1 MQVLRSFFQ
10 WLQAHFGELD
20 AVVFDIDGVLTVE
33 GRPTPGTS
41 ELLNTLSQKTIAFT
55 LLTNDAC
62 HSPAEK
68 SASLRKIGIPVDQ
81 EDIVSSGDSLSY
93 FVFSHG
99 LSHQLFF
106 VMGVLGDPC
115 YALKAG
121 LQVTR
126 RLKDL
131 SRCRGVIVGEG
142 RYDWQEVFNAVVNFF
157 MAKPKAMLIT
167 PNPDEY
173 FPLNS
178 GRIEIGPGAVA
189 RFVSRVLATYGSPV
203 EPLYLGKPYL
213 PIFEKNHLILE
224 QKLGRKLDRDR
235 VWMVGDFIDS
245 DIRGARD
252 FGYRPAL
259 VLTGLTRRQGLE
271 RSALQPDLVFERLG

>member
-10 WLQAHFGELD
+10 WLRAHFGELD

-33 GRPTPGTS
+33 GRPTPGAS

>member
-33 GRPTPGTS
+33 GRPTPGAS

-252 FGYRPAL
+252 FGYRAAL

>member
-1 MQVLRSFFQ
+1 MQVLHSFSH
-10 WLQAHFGELD
+10 WLRAHFGELD

-33 GRPTPGTS
+33 GRPTPGAS

-68 SASLRKIGIPVDQ
+68 SASLRKIGIPVDHK
-81 EDIVSSGDSLSY
+81 DIVSSGDSLLD
-93 FVFSHG
+93 FVVGHG

-126 RLKDL
+126 RLEDL
-131 SRCRGVIVGEG
+131 SRCRGVIVGED
-142 RYDWQEVFNAVVNFF
+142 RYDWEGVFNAVVNFF

-173 FPLNS
+173 FPLTS
-178 GRIEIGPGAVA
+178 GRIQIGPGAVA
-189 RFVSRVLATYGSPV
+189 RFIQRVLTNYGLPV

-213 PIFEKNHLILE
+213 PIFERNHSILM
-224 QKLGRKLDRDR
+224 QKMGRKADRDR

-252 FGYRPAL
+252 FGYRSAL
-259 VLTGLTRRQGLE
+259 VLTGLTSRQSLD
-271 RSALQPDLVFERLG
+271 RSGLQPDLVFERLG

>member
-1 MQVLRSFFQ
+1 MHVLHSFSH
-10 WLQAHFGELD
+10 WLRAHLGELD

-33 GRPTPGTS
+33 GRPTPGAS
-41 ELLNTLSQKTIAFT
+41 ELLNLLEQKTIAFT

-81 EDIVSSGDSLSY
+81 KDIVSSGDTLSD
-93 FVFSHG
+93 FVVGCG
-99 LSHQLFF
+99 LSHHLFF
-106 VMGVLGDPC
+106 VMGALGDPC

-126 RLKDL
+126 QLEEL
-131 SRCRGVIVGEG
+131 SRCSGVIVGEG
-142 RYDWQEVFNAVVNFF
+142 RYDWQAVFNAVVNFF

-173 FPLNS
+173 FPINS
-178 GRIEIGPGAVA
+178 RRIRIGPGAVA
-189 RFVSRVLATYGSPV
+189 RFVQRVLATYGLPV

-213 PIFEKNHLILE
+213 PIFERNHLILE
-224 QKLGRKLDRDR
+224 QKLGRKVDRDR
-235 VWMVGDFIDS
+235 VWMVGDFIES
-245 DIRGARD
+245 DIRGARY
-252 FGYRPAL
+252 FGYRSAL
-259 VLTGLTRRQGLE
+259 LLTGLTSRQSLD
-271 RSALQPDLVFERLG
+271 RSALQPDLVFELLG

>member
-1 MQVLRSFFQ
+1 MQVFDSFSQ
-10 WLQAHFGELD
+10 WLRAHLDELD

-33 GRPTPGTS
+33 GRPTPGAS
-41 ELLNTLSQKTIAFT
+41 ELLNTLAQNTIAFT

-68 SASLRKIGIPVDQ
+68 SAGLRKIGIPVDQ
-81 EDIVSSGDSLSY
+81 EDVVSSGDSLSD
-93 FVFSHG
+93 FVVGHG

-126 RLKDL
+126 QLELL

-142 RYDWQEVFNAVVNFF
+142 WYDWEVVFNAVVNFF
-157 MAKPKAMLIT
+157 MAAPNAMLIA

-178 GRIEIGPGAVA
+178 GRIQIGPGAVA
-189 RFVSRVLATYGSPV
+189 RFVQRVLATYGLSV

-213 PIFEKNHLILE
+213 PIFERNHLILE
-224 QKLGRKLDRDR
+224 QKLGRKVDRDR

-252 FGYRPAL
+252 FGYRSAL
-259 VLTGLTRRQGLE
+259 VLTGLTSRQSLD
-271 RSALQPDLVFERLG
+271 RSGLQPDLVFELLG

>member
-1 MQVLRSFFQ
+1 MQISHSFSNWLR
-10 WLQAHFGELD
+10 AHLGELD

-33 GRPTPGTS
+33 DRPTPGAP
-41 ELLNTLSQKTIAFT
+41 ELLNTLSKKTIAFT

-68 SASLRKIGIPVDQ
+68 AASLRDIGIPVDQ
-81 EDIVSSGDSLSY
+81 KDIVSSGDSLSDL
-93 FVFSHG
+93 VAGCG
-99 LSHQLFF
+99 LSQQLFF

-126 RLKDL
+126 RVEDL

-142 RYDWQEVFNAVVNFF
+142 RYDWQAVFNAVVNFF
-157 MAKPKAMLIT
+157 MAKPKAKLVT

-178 GRIEIGPGAVA
+178 GRIEIGPGAVG
-189 RFVSRVLATYGSPV
+189 RFVSRVLATYGLRV

-213 PIFEKNHLILE
+213 PIFEKNHSILE
-224 QKLGRKLDRDR
+224 QKLGRRLDRDR

-252 FGYRPAL
+252 FGYRSAL
-259 VLTGLTRRQGLE
+259 VLTGLTSRQSLE
-271 RSALQPDLVFERLG
+271 HSALQPDLVFERLG

>member
-1 MQVLRSFFQ
+1 
-10 WLQAHFGELD
+10 
-20 AVVFDIDGVLTVE
+20 VE
-33 GRPTPGTS
+33 GRPTPGAP
-41 ELLNTLSQKTIAFT
+41 ELLNTLTQKEIAFT

-68 SASLRKIGIPVDQ
+68 SASLREIGIPVGQ
-81 EDIVSSGDSLSY
+81 EDIVSSGDSLSDLVLG
-93 FVFSHG
+93 FG
-99 LSHQLFF
+99 LSQQRFF
-106 VMGVLGDPC
+106 VLGVLGDPC

-126 RLKDL
+126 CVEDL
-131 SRCRGVIVGEG
+131 SGCRGVIVGEG
-142 RYDWQEVFNAVVNFF
+142 RYDWQAVLNAVVNFF

-178 GRIEIGPGAVA
+178 GRIEIGPGAIA
-189 RFVSRVLATYGSPV
+189 RFISRVLATYGLPV

-213 PIFEKNHLILE
+213 PIFEKNHSILE
-224 QKLGRKLDRDR
+224 KKLGRKLDRSR

-245 DIRGARD
+245 DIRGARG
-252 FGYRPAL
+252 FGYRSAL
-259 VLTGLTRRQGLE
+259 VLTGLTSRQSLD

>member
-1 MQVLRSFFQ
+1 MHVFHSFSHWLR
-10 WLQAHFGELD
+10 AHLGELD

-33 GRPTPGTS
+33 GRPTPGAS
-41 ELLNTLSQKTIAFT
+41 ELLNTLAQKTIAFT

-62 HSPAEK
+62 HSPVEK
-68 SASLRKIGIPVDQ
+68 SASLQKIGISVDQ
-81 EDIVSSGDSLSY
+81 KDIVSSGDSLSD
-93 FVFSHG
+93 FVVGNG

-126 RLKDL
+126 QLKEL

-142 RYDWQEVFNAVVNFF
+142 RYDWQAVFNAVVNFF

-167 PNPDEY
+167 PNPDEF
-173 FPLNS
+173 FPMNS
-178 GRIEIGPGAVA
+178 GRIRIGPGAVA
-189 RFVSRVLATYGSPV
+189 RFVSRVLATHGLPV

-213 PIFEKNHLILE
+213 PIFERNHLILE
-224 QKLGRKLDRDR
+224 QRLGRKVDRDR

-252 FGYRPAL
+252 FGYRSAL
-259 VLTGLTRRQGLE
+259 VLTGLTSRQSLD
-271 RSALQPDLVFERLG
+271 RSELQPDLVFELLG